1 LNLKSLKYSVVFL
14 LLFWILPLVYLP
26 VPFISQVEIIKIK
39 QEVDCMKEAVWYE
52 SRSEGTQ
59 GMKAVAQVILNRS
72 RESSKGI
79 CDVIHAPF
87 QFSYRNHLKKGQ
99 AMPQRTHRKPYNS
112 LEALSSNNASAVAFK
127 AITSDPSAFLKGSGV
142 SKDALWYKTKKVNPK
157 WAKVLRIDATIKN
170 HQFYRK

>member
-1 LNLKSLKYSVVFL
+1 VHFQPTFL
-14 LLFWILPLVYLP
+14 
-26 VPFISQVEIIKIK
+26 SQVEIIKIK

-72 RESSKGI
+72 RVQGKGI
-79 CDVIHAPF
+79 CSVIHAPF

-99 AMPQRTHRKPYNS
+99 AMPQRTHRKSLNA
-112 LEALSSNNASAVAFK
+112 LEALSITNAANVAFK
-127 AITSDPSAFLKGSGV
+127 AITSDPSAFLKESGV
-142 SKDALWYKTKKVNPK
+142 SKDALWYKTRKVHPK